1 MLCDACNAI
10 ELRKRKGLGHAKL
23 LPIGEPVK
31 VRNMGQPA
39 VIMTHYVCEDCATK
53 WQYEDD
59 RRDVY
64 AGWSIEA

>member
-1 MLCDACNAI
+1 MQCDACNAI
-10 ELRKRKGLGHAKL
+10 ELRKRKEVGHAKL

-64 AGWSIEA
+64 AGWSVEA